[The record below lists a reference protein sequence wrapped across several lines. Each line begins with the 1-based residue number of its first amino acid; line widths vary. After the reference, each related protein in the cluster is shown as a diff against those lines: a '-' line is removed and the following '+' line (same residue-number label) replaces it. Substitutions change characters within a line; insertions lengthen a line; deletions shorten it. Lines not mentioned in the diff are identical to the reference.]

1 MIFPDAGTAVGFLKD
16 ILCIEAVLGK
26 EVLIVSD
33 TLKSVPA
40 FAVGGR
46 RKKVDSRKT
55 QKRSAE
61 VACKIFSYPARIKF
75 ASPYTPRR

>member
-1 MIFPDAGTAVGFLKD
+1 MSPSRSAGNLTMIFPDAGTAVGFLKD

-40 FAVGGR
+40 W
-46 RKKVDSRKT
+46 
-55 QKRSAE
+55 
-61 VACKIFSYPARIKF
+61 VALGK
-75 ASPYTPRR
+75 PRRRTNNPSVERL